1 MVGYDHT
8 VTMYVET
15 IPNRH
20 SPPTILLREGWRE
33 GKKVRRRTLANL
45 THWPVAKVE
54 ALRRLLR
61 DEPLASPQSLFV
73 VEHTLPHGAVEAIVG
88 TIQKLGLDTLI
99 ASKPCRERQ
108 RVLAMIAERLLY
120 PRSKLGTPRLWHT
133 TTLAEELGVAG
144 ANEDDLYDA
153 MDWLLARQARIERK
167 LAYRHLAPG
176 AHVLYD
182 VTSSYYE
189 GRTCP
194 LAQFGYNRDQKRG
207 KTSIVYGV
215 LTDRDGRPIAVEAYR
230 GNTADSTTIPDQVA
244 KLRTRF
250 RLERVVLV
258 GDRGTL
264 TQTQIDDLKHYPG
277 LGWIA
282 ALRFEAIRKLA
293 DNHSFDLARFPHQP
307 LAEITSEQFPG
318 ERLVACYNPLVAQ
331 ERHRKRSALLE
342 ATEAELAPIAREV
355 ARRTKKPLSTA
366 AIGQKVG
373 PVLRHYRMAKHF
385 EVQIDDGV
393 FSYTRRPASIQREAD
408 LDGIYVIRTSEPRDR
423 LSAEEIVRGY
433 KNLAV
438 VERLFRTLKGIDIR
452 VRPIHH
458 HQAQRVRAHLLLCV
472 LAYYVEWHMR
482 QALAPWLFDDEE
494 LTANRTTRD
503 PGAAAQPSAAAQQKK
518 TRRLTPE
525 GLPIHS
531 FDTLLAALG
540 TRCRNRCRITSDL
553 SSPAFSQ
560 LTEPTPLQQ
569 QALHLLG
576 VLLPVA
582 GNSISTEQK

>member
-1 MVGYDHT
+1 
-8 VTMYVET
+8 MYIET

-20 SPPTILLREGWRE
+20 SRPTILLREGWRE

-45 THWPVAKVE
+45 THWPAAKVE

-73 VEHTLPHGAVEAIVG
+73 VEQTLPHGAVEAIVG

-108 RVLAMIAERLLY
+108 LVLAMIAERLLY
-120 PRSKLGTPRLWHT
+120 PSSKLGTTRLWHT

-167 LAYRHLAPG
+167 LAQRHLAPG

-215 LTDRDGRPIAVEAYR
+215 LTDRDGRPMAVEAYR
-230 GNTADSTTIPDQVA
+230 GNTADSTTIPAQVT

-264 TQTQIDDLKHYPG
+264 TQTQIDYLTQYPG

-293 DNHSFDLARFPHQP
+293 DQQSIDLARLPHQR

-355 ARRTKKPLSTA
+355 ARRTKKPLSKA

-393 FSYTRRPASIQREAD
+393 LHYTRRPASIQREAE
-408 LDGIYVIRTSEPRDR
+408 LDGIYVIRTSEPREQ
-423 LSAEEIVRGY
+423 LSAEEAVRGY

-458 HQAQRVRAHLLLCV
+458 HQEKRVRAHILLCV

-482 QALAPWLFDDEE
+482 QTLAPLLFDDEE
-494 LTANRTTRD
+494 LADNRSTRD
-503 PGAAAQPSAAAQQKK
+503 PVAAAQPSAAAQRKK
-518 TRRLTPE
+518 TRRLTAE

-531 FDTLLAALG
+531 FDTLLEALG
-540 TRCRNRCRITSDL
+540 TRCRNRCRITSDS
-553 SSPAFSQ
+553 SSPAFYQ

-576 VLLPVA
+576 VLLPVT
-582 GNSISTEQK
+582 GNAISTEH

>member
-1 MVGYDHT
+1 MAEYDHI
-8 VTMYVET
+8 VTMYIET

-20 SPPTILLREGWRE
+20 SRPTILLREGWRE
-33 GKKVRRRTLANL
+33 GQKVRRRTLANL
-45 THWPVAKVE
+45 THWPAAKVE

-73 VEHTLPHGAVEAIVG
+73 VEQTLPHGAVEAIVG

-108 RVLAMIAERLLY
+108 LVLAMIAERLLS
-120 PRSKLGTPRLWHT
+120 PSSKLGTTRLWHT

-167 LAYRHLAPG
+167 LAQRHLAPG

-215 LTDRDGRPIAVEAYR
+215 LTDCDGRPIAVEAYR
-230 GNTADSTTIPDQVA
+230 GNTADSTTIPDQVT

-264 TQTQIDDLKHYPG
+264 TQTQIDYLKQYPG

-293 DNHSFDLARFPHQP
+293 DHQSIDLARLPHQR

-342 ATEAELAPIAREV
+342 ATETELAPIAREV
-355 ARRTKKPLSTA
+355 ARRTKKLLSKA

-393 FSYTRRPASIQREAD
+393 LHYTRRPASIQREAE
-408 LDGIYVIRTSEPRDR
+408 LDGIYVIRTSEPRER
-423 LSAEEIVRGY
+423 LSAEETVRGY

-458 HQAQRVRAHLLLCV
+458 HQEKRVRAHILLCV

-482 QALAPWLFDDEE
+482 QALAPLLFDDEE
-494 LTANRTTRD
+494 LADNRITRD
-503 PGAAAQPSAAAQQKK
+503 PVAAAQPSAAAQRKK
-518 TRRLTPE
+518 TRRLTAE

-540 TRCRNRCRITSDL
+540 TRCRNRCRITSDS

-576 VLLPVA
+576 VLLPVT
-582 GNSISTEQK
+582 GNLISIEH